1 MSKESE
7 LRWRIAELEKEKEQW
22 LHMPQGSI
30 LGKTYRVLFEN
41 SLDGF
46 ALCQMVYQEKLP
58 VDFLYLDINSS
69 FEKISGLTNVRN
81 KKFSELFPEFPLK
94 ESPFLQRLAAVATS
108 GTPEKFEY
116 YFTPMSRWVSI
127 SVICPEPDYF
137 VALFADITEKKNNEQ
152 KLIESEKKF
161 KQIFESA
168 GIALAMAEPTG
179 GWIYVNKHFH
189 TMLGYSREE
198 FLKLSNKEIT
208 HPDDLEITLQKT
220 RELLSNSI
228 DSFKIEKRY
237 LCKNGQVKWVELS
250 IIKTDDRDAPPI
262 FIGAMTNITVR
273 KMMEERLRER
283 ERLYHDM
290 FEKSKAIKGIIDPLN
305 GAIIDVN
312 SAAVAYYGYSLEQL
326 KKMNIQDLNTSS
338 SENILAEMAEA
349 LVEKKS
355 HFEFRHKKAN
365 GEICDVEVY
374 SSPIEI
380 QGRNLLHSIVHDVTE
395 RKMTEEN
402 LKKTEQLLRELNATK
417 DKFFSIIGH
426 DLRTPFNAIVGYSNI
441 ISENVKSK
449 DYADL
454 PEYAGIIQSSARL
467 AVELLSNLLEW
478 SRSQT
483 GKIKP
488 RFEAIDLIKLIQ
500 EVHLLYKDAA
510 NYKFISIA
518 KELPTSLQI
527 NADREMTKTILRN
540 LVSNAIKFTDSFGKI
555 DIRVCVEGSQAII
568 SVSDNGV
575 GMLPEDAG
583 KLFLLGE
590 SQSTPGT
597 QNERGTGLGL
607 ILSKEFAEKQG
618 GKIWFESEKGVGTT
632 FTFTIPKK
640 QKRSKG

>member
-640 QKRSKG
+640 QKRNKG

>member
-262 FIGAMTNITVR
+262 FIGAMTDITVR

>member
-273 KMMEERLRER
+273 KMME
-283 ERLYHDM
+283 
-290 FEKSKAIKGIIDPLN
+290 
-305 GAIIDVN
+305 
-312 SAAVAYYGYSLEQL
+312 
-326 KKMNIQDLNTSS
+326 
-338 SENILAEMAEA
+338 
-349 LVEKKS
+349 
-355 HFEFRHKKAN
+355 
-365 GEICDVEVY
+365 
-374 SSPIEI
+374 
-380 QGRNLLHSIVHDVTE
+380 
-395 RKMTEEN
+395 
-402 LKKTEQLLRELNATK
+402 
-417 DKFFSIIGH
+417 
-426 DLRTPFNAIVGYSNI
+426 
-441 ISENVKSK
+441 
-449 DYADL
+449 
-454 PEYAGIIQSSARL
+454 
-467 AVELLSNLLEW
+467 
-478 SRSQT
+478 
-483 GKIKP
+483 
-488 RFEAIDLIKLIQ
+488 
-500 EVHLLYKDAA
+500 
-510 NYKFISIA
+510 
-518 KELPTSLQI
+518 
-527 NADREMTKTILRN
+527 
-540 LVSNAIKFTDSFGKI
+540 
-555 DIRVCVEGSQAII
+555 
-568 SVSDNGV
+568 
-575 GMLPEDAG
+575 
-583 KLFLLGE
+583 
-590 SQSTPGT
+590 
-597 QNERGTGLGL
+597 
-607 ILSKEFAEKQG
+607 
-618 GKIWFESEKGVGTT
+618 
-632 FTFTIPKK
+632 
-640 QKRSKG
+640 

>member
-262 FIGAMTNITVR
+262 FIGAMTDITVR

-640 QKRSKG
+640 QKRNKG